1 MTYAIETRAGTSII
15 KRLLRTREMSTLRY
29 STGNILRDGILDR
42 DTRNICE
49 MQDIIRWTRIRRRA
63 WRDHGETINR
73 MDDNQLA
80 KIAENQTKQ
89 DGLENVGAKVE
100 HHWRTGTLDKRM
112 QDVAL

>member
-63 WRDHGETINR
+63 WRDH
-73 MDDNQLA
+73 
-80 KIAENQTKQ
+80 
-89 DGLENVGAKVE
+89 ENVGAKVE
-100 HHWRTGTLDKRM
+100 HHWRTGTLDKV

>member
-63 WRDHGETINR
+63 WRDHV
-73 MDDNQLA
+73 A